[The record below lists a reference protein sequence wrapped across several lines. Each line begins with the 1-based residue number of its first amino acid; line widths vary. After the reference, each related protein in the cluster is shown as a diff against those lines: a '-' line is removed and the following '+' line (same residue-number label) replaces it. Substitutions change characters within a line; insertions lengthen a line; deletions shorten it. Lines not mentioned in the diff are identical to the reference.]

1 MKITNPRTKAALHI
15 AGAVAAVAALCAL
28 VILIGRGCQ
37 KDNDTPNGP
46 QHSVADS
53 VNTDGED
60 SLCQSP
66 SLRQIHPLSVLYSQ
80 S

>member
-37 KDNDTPNGP
+37 KDNDTPNRAAAFCCGFCEHGRRGFSGTRP
-46 QHSVADS
+46 
-53 VNTDGED
+53 
-60 SLCQSP
+60 
-66 SLRQIHPLSVLYSQ
+66 LRFSGSR
-80 S
+80 